1 MLEGKAPGQDG
12 RVAGNR
18 GNRPELLHRRVV
30 DAEEETVLDGMVVCD
45 LPSGAPARG
54 GAARRWE
61 DRKLPFRQE
70 PFPPPRQQLAGEGVP
85 DDSHDCPRRGRPGRV
100 PCLRAFIASGLLLAL
115 AQPNTSPG
123 QAAGDPGQVAV
134 RIAILGTRGIPA
146 RYGGFETLA
155 DELSR
160 RLAARGHEV
169 TVYCRSHYA
178 GEDADPPLPPRV
190 RRIVLPS
197 VRRKYLDTIVHA
209 LISSIHAARERYD
222 AVLYCNAITAAVCWI
237 PRAWSGARVLLNVDG
252 LERNRRKWSA
262 VGRAAYLVS
271 ERLSCRMPDAVVA
284 DAEVIRRYYREEFG
298 VEPYLIPYG
307 GRPPPTAGR
316 AALDRLGL
324 SPGGYFLY
332 VSRLEP
338 ENNALAVVEAY
349 RAAPGE
355 LPLVVVGDA
364 PYAAGYIAR
373 VKAAADARV
382 LFPGAIYGEGYREL
396 LFHCRA

>member
-1 MLEGKAPGQDG
+1 
-12 RVAGNR
+12 
-18 GNRPELLHRRVV
+18 
-30 DAEEETVLDGMVVCD
+30 
-45 LPSGAPARG
+45 
-54 GAARRWE
+54 
-61 DRKLPFRQE
+61 
-70 PFPPPRQQLAGEGVP
+70 
-85 DDSHDCPRRGRPGRV
+85 
-100 PCLRAFIASGLLLAL
+100 
-115 AQPNTSPG
+115 
-123 QAAGDPGQVAV
+123 V

-298 VEPYLIPYG
+298 IEPYLIAYG
-307 GRPPPTAGR
+307 GDLPAPAGK

-396 LFHCRA
+396 LFHCRAFVQATEVGGTHPALVEAMGAGRLIAYHDSPENREVCGEAGVPFDARRPETLTAFFSTALNAPERYAVFPERARGRVEEKYTWERVSSAYEKALAG